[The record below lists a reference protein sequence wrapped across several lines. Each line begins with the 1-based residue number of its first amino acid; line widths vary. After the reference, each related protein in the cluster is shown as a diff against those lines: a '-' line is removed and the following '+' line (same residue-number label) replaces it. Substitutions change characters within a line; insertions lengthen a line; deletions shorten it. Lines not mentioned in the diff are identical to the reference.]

1 MSLEN
6 ENEYWYDYN
15 HSDVYVCN
23 WCDGWIPQSKCY
35 ACTNYNKLSVEEAIQ
50 RQILKVVRL
59 PSSQYLS
66 NKSTLVS
73 GNNIN
78 GGVGKKHDSYERYL
92 SKKKIGHLKQST
104 KTVSPI
110 QGNKTRSLAIN
121 QKCSC

>member
-1 MSLEN
+1 MSIE

-15 HSDVYVCN
+15 NSAVFVCN
-23 WCDGWIPQSKCY
+23 WCDGWLPQSRCY
-35 ACTNYNKLSVEEAIQ
+35 SCTNYNKLSVEEAIQ

-73 GNNIN
+73 GSNISD
-78 GGVGKKHDSYERYL
+78 GVGKKHDSYARYL
-92 SKKKIGHLKQST
+92 SKKKIGNIKQST
-104 KTVSPI
+104 ITSVPI
-110 QGNKTRSLAIN
+110 QGNKSKSYAIN

>member
-1 MSLEN
+1 MSVDT
-6 ENEYWYDYN
+6 EYWYDYN
-15 HSDVYVCN
+15 NSKIYICN
-23 WCDGWIPQSKCY
+23 WCEGWVPQSRCY

-73 GNNIN
+73 GSNIN
-78 GGVGKKHDSYERYL
+78 DGVGKKHDSYARYL
-92 SKKKIGHLKQST
+92 SKKKIGHIKQNNIISVP
-104 KTVSPI
+104 K
-110 QGNKTRSLAIN
+110 QGNKTKAYAIN